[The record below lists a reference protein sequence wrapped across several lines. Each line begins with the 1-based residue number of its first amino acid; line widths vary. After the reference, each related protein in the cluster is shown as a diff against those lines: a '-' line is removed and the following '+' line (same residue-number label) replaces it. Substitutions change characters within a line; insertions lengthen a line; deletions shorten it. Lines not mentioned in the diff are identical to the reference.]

1 MEKVS
6 NTEFLKLEVFV
17 EYVAKVNGKI
27 EIVSRDYDTVLEWV
41 KQWRTCHNDKSAVR
55 MECRGG
61 SRWVAAIAPWR

>member
-1 MEKVS
+1 MEKVN
-6 NTEFLKLEVFV
+6 NTDLLKLEVFV

-41 KQWRTCHNDKSAVR
+41 KQWRACHNDKSAIR

-61 SRWVAAIAPWR
+61 SRWVVVIAPWR

>member
-6 NTEFLKLEVFV
+6 NTASIKLEIFV

-27 EIVSRDYDTVLEWV
+27 EIVSQDYDTVLEWV
-41 KQWRTCHNDKSAVR
+41 NQWRSCHYNKSAVR

-61 SRWVAAIAPWR
+61 SRWVTGIVSWK